1 MLGAVLKKV
10 KLSEPHLDEP
20 NKLYCSSTCRQQ
32 IYPAQLEA
40 ATETVSQ
47 TVSES
52 SIGINPFLTFRL
64 IVGAVIFFTPPTKRQ
79 PDVVPKS
86 VGLLRNYGS
95 KNTR

>member
-1 MLGAVLKKV
+1 MLLAGC
-10 KLSEPHLDEP
+10 STSTP
-20 NKLYCSSTCRQQ
+20 NDIPYCNSTCGQQ
-32 IYPAQLEA
+32 SYPAQLKT
-40 ATETVSQ
+40 ATVTVSQ
-47 TVSES
+47 TVTETVSES